1 MSDKKLDHYNP
12 NYTYIKEEV
21 TVDKNNR
28 TGYPMLEHTN
38 NGALFPESI
47 KNNVDMEQLK
57 PFH

>member
-1 MSDKKLDHYNP
+1 MSDEKLDHYNP
-12 NYTYIKEEV
+12 NYTYIKEDV

-28 TGYPMLEHTN
+28 TGYPMLEQLN

-47 KNNVDMEQLK
+47 KNSVDMEQLK